1 MKPTIKDLRS
11 ILKISRAEF
20 SRMYG
25 IPVRTLENWEA
36 RKSECPAYVF
46 ELIEKSVL
54 ECIPVEKF
62 EHYGEKIILRR
73 SPKPLRKDLTER
85 GVEWLELPV
94 ILNDDAS
101 NAVIQY
107 NKNGHTAYAIAVGR
121 ASHTSDWY
129 DDEIQLF
136 FSVPPADGD
145 YWALFKDVMYQ
156 ENGHDPATLPS
167 KPKMLIGKAYRSV
180 KYSFEEL
187 LSGLNSEEETNKRC
201 VRELFSMG
209 ITIERLET
217 IPHPDVSDKTIEV
230 LKDVTVDPIFF
241 TCKK

>member
-54 ECIPVEKF
+54 ERIPVEKF

-121 ASHTSDWY
+121 TSHTSDWY

-136 FSVPPADGD
+136 FSMPPVDGD
-145 YWALFKDVMYQ
+145 YWALFTDVIYQ
-156 ENGHDPATLPS
+156 ENGHAPAAMPS
-167 KPKMLIGKAYRSV
+167 KARMVIDAARKSIPYTFDEILYGI
-180 KYSFEEL
+180 
-187 LSGLNSEEETNKRC
+187 SEEEKNKRC
-201 VRELFSMG
+201 VRELRHMG
-209 ITIERLET
+209 ILLETLKT
-217 IPHPDVSDKTIEV
+217 IPHPDVSDEIIEK
-230 LKDVTVDPIFF
+230 LEKNQ
-241 TCKK
+241 

>member
-25 IPVRTLENWEA
+25 IPVRTLENWESH
-36 RKSECPAYVF
+36 KTECPAYVF
-46 ELIEKSVL
+46 DLIEKSVL
-54 ECIPVEKF
+54 ERIPVEIF

-73 SPKPLRKDLTER
+73 SPKPLRKELTER

-107 NKNGHTAYAIAVGR
+107 NKNGHISYAVAVGR
-121 ASHTSDWY
+121 TSHTSDWY
-129 DDEIQLF
+129 DNEIQLF
-136 FSVPPADGD
+136 FETPPVDGD
-145 YWALFKDVMYQ
+145 YWVLFTDVMRQ
-156 ENGHDPATLPS
+156 ESGHAPTTMPS
-167 KPKMLIGKAYRSV
+167 KPKILIDKAYQSV

-187 LSGLNSEEETNKRC
+187 LSGLSSEEETNKRC
-201 VRELFSMG
+201 VWELFSMG
-209 ITIERLET
+209 ITMERLET

-230 LKDVTVDPIFF
+230 LKNAR
-241 TCKK
+241 